1 MAAFHESSA
10 ERQRIGAS
18 SANLR
23 EMGMHPTP
31 ARTPAAGLPTGTLT
45 FVFSDIEG
53 STVRWDRDRTAMQDA
68 VLRHDAILRAAIE
81 SRGGY
86 VFKTIGDAFCAAFPT
101 APAALA
107 AAIDAQRALS
117 AEDFSAVDGIR
128 VRIALHTG
136 DADERN
142 GDYYGPALN
151 RVARLL
157 AIGYGGQILVSQVT
171 VDIVRSSLPDGF
183 EFRDLGEH
191 QLKNISHLE
200 HVSQL
205 LGPGLAS
212 DFPPLRSIP
221 IERNN
226 LPTQIS
232 SLVGRSAS
240 VDDICALVRRSR
252 LVTITGA
259 GGIGKT
265 RVALDAAAALL
276 DDFEDGVWFVDL
288 APLRSP
294 ELVANQVASALALP
308 LVSERPALEVV
319 VAHLNR
325 RSVLLVIDNCEHLID
340 EASRVVE
347 TILRECDRVRVLAT
361 SREFL
366 GIEGE
371 HAFRLPSLE
380 FPAAGARVN
389 AESAREF
396 SAIALFAERA
406 AAANPEF
413 SLTDK
418 NASIVGDVCRRLSG
432 IALAIELAAARVN
445 VLGVGEIRDRLNER
459 FRFFTE
465 GRRNA
470 LPRQQT
476 MRATIDWS
484 FDLLSEL
491 EQTLFRRLSIFAGG
505 WTLDAAEATC
515 AFDGLDKAEVLNSLA
530 SLARKSLVI
539 VYSDESATRYDF
551 LESTRA
557 YALEKAQSEF
567 AILSQRHAAWVAAF
581 VETSVNRSWAMSQN
595 AWLLRI
601 ERELDN
607 IRLALEWALQSD
619 DRTLIAGRIA
629 EQLASFWYD
638 AGLQAEGRRWL
649 DEALSRIDE
658 NTQLSLAGRL
668 WRAVAS
674 NSTGRAAVEA
684 GQKAID
690 LLERAGDRAALP
702 TAYAA
707 LAYGLW
713 EAGNLPK
720 AESVANQ
727 ALELCEAEGLDGS
740 RIYSDT
746 LATRAN
752 VEFALG
758 RQDEARRHF
767 DEALSISIKLDDE
780 RTAASVGGNLA
791 ELEFAA
797 GNVNRAVVL
806 ASSAA
811 QTFRKLKAA
820 AREATALVNLATYR
834 VALGET
840 ESARESALE
849 GLKLAKR
856 VEDTPAVS
864 VALQNFAAV
873 RALNGDT
880 RNAALLLGYVDEWYR
895 SVGYER
901 YGSERRI
908 RDIISDVLNKE
919 ISEDDLLRGLKRG
932 AAMTEDD
939 AVALALTE

>member
-1 MAAFHESSA
+1 
-10 ERQRIGAS
+10 
-18 SANLR
+18 
-23 EMGMHPTP
+23 MGMRPTP
-31 ARTPAAGLPTGTLT
+31 ARAPAAGLPTGTLT

-53 STVRWDRDRTAMQDA
+53 STERWDRNRTAMQDA
-68 VLRHDAILRAAIE
+68 VLRHDAIVRAAIE
-81 SRGGY
+81 ARGGY

-107 AAIDAQRALS
+107 AAIDVQRTLA
-117 AEDFSAVDGIR
+117 AEDFSSVDGIR
-128 VRIALHTG
+128 VRMALHTG

-142 GDYYGPALN
+142 GDYFGPALN

-157 AIGYGGQILVSQVT
+157 AIGYGGQVLVSQVT
-171 VDIVRSSLPDGF
+171 ADIVRSSLPAGF
-183 EFRDLGEH
+183 ELRDLGEH
-191 QLKNISHLE
+191 QLKNISHVE
-200 HVSQL
+200 NVSQL
-205 LGPGLAS
+205 VGPGLAP

-221 IERNN
+221 IDRNN

-232 SLVGRSAS
+232 SLVGRSRS
-240 VDDICALVRRSR
+240 VDEICALVRRSR

-265 RVALDAAAALL
+265 RVALDAATDLL

-294 ELVANQVASALALP
+294 DLVASQIASALALP
-308 LVSERPALEVV
+308 LVSERPALEIV

-325 RSVLLVIDNCEHLID
+325 RSVLLVVDNCEHLIE

-347 TILRECDRVRVLAT
+347 EILRECVQVRILAT

-380 FPAAGARVN
+380 FPAAGSEVS
-389 AESAREF
+389 AESARDF

-406 AAANPEF
+406 ASANPEF
-413 SLTDK
+413 ALTDK
-418 NASIVGDVCRRLSG
+418 NAGIVGDICRRLSG

-476 MRATIDWS
+476 MRAAIDWS

-515 AFDGLDKAEVLNSLA
+515 AFDGLDRTDVLNSLA
-530 SLARKSLVI
+530 SLARKSLVV

-557 YALEKAQSEF
+557 YALEKAQPELGTLSE
-567 AILSQRHAAWVAAF
+567 RHAAWVTAF
-581 VETSVNRSWAMSQN
+581 VEASVNRGWTISQN
-595 AWLLRI
+595 AWLTRI
-601 ERELDN
+601 ECELDN
-607 IRLALEWALQSD
+607 IRLALEWALAGD
-619 DRTLIAGRIA
+619 DPELMAARIA
-629 EQLASFWYD
+629 ERLSSFWYD

-649 DEALSRIDE
+649 DAALARVDQE
-658 NTQLSLAGRL
+658 RQVSLAGRL

-674 NSTGRAAVEA
+674 NSTGRRAVEA
-684 GQKAID
+684 GQKAIE
-690 LLERAGDRAALP
+690 LLESAGDRAALP
-702 TAYAA
+702 AAYAA
-707 LAYGLW
+707 LAFGLW
-713 EAGNLPK
+713 EVGNLPQ
-720 AESVANQ
+720 AESISGR
-727 ALELCEAEGLDGS
+727 ALELCRSGGLEGS

-752 VEFALG
+752 VELALG
-758 RQDEARRHF
+758 RHDEARNLF
-767 DEALSISIKLDDE
+767 DEALSISLKLEDE
-780 RTAASVGGNLA
+780 RTSASVGGNLA

-797 GNVNRAVVL
+797 GNTNRAVVL

-811 QTFRKLKAA
+811 QTFHKLKAT

-834 VALGET
+834 IALGEI
-840 ESARESALE
+840 ENARESALA
-849 GLKLAKR
+849 GLTLAKR

-864 VALQNFAAV
+864 VAIQNLGAV
-873 RALNGDT
+873 RALKGDA
-880 RNAALLLGYVDEWYR
+880 RSAAQLLGYVDEWYR

-901 YGSERRI
+901 YWSERRI

-919 ISEDDLLRGLKRG
+919 MSEGELHESLKHGG
-932 AAMTEDD
+932 AMSEDD

>member
-1 MAAFHESSA
+1 
-10 ERQRIGAS
+10 
-18 SANLR
+18 
-23 EMGMHPTP
+23 MGMRPTS
-31 ARTPAAGLPTGTLT
+31 ARAPAAGLPTGTLT

-68 VLRHDAILRAAIE
+68 VLRHDAIVRGAIE

-107 AAIDAQRALS
+107 AAIDAQRALA
-117 AEDFSAVDGIR
+117 AEDFSSVDGIR
-128 VRIALHTG
+128 VRMALHTG

-142 GDYYGPALN
+142 GDYFGPALN

-171 VDIVRSSLPDGF
+171 VDIVRSSLPEGF

-205 LGPGLAS
+205 VGPGLTPE
-212 DFPPLRSIP
+212 FPPLRSIP
-221 IERNN
+221 IDRNN

-232 SLVGRSAS
+232 SLIGRSRS
-240 VDDICALVRRSR
+240 VDELCALVRRSR

-265 RVALDAAAALL
+265 RVALDVAADLL
-276 DDFEDGVWFVDL
+276 DNFEDGVWFVDL
-288 APLRSP
+288 AALRSP
-294 ELVANQVASALALP
+294 ELVASQIASALALP

-325 RSVLLVIDNCEHLID
+325 RNVLLVVDNCEHLIE

-347 TILRECDRVRVLAT
+347 TILRECVQVRVLAT

-380 FPAAGARVN
+380 FPPAGADVN
-389 AESAREF
+389 ADSARDF

-406 AAANPEF
+406 ASANPEF

-418 NASIVGDVCRRLSG
+418 NATIVGDVCRRLSG

-505 WTLDAAEATC
+505 WTLEAAEAVC
-515 AFDGLDKAEVLNSLA
+515 AFDGLDKTDVLNSLA
-530 SLARKSLVI
+530 SLARKSLV
-539 VYSDESATRYDF
+539 VVSSDESTTRYDF

-557 YALEKAQSEF
+557 YALEKAQQELGV
-567 AILSQRHAAWVAAF
+567 LSQRHAAWVTEF
-581 VETSVNRSWAMSQN
+581 VEANVNRGWTISQN
-595 AWLLRI
+595 AWLMRI

-607 IRLALEWALQSD
+607 IRLALEYALGGD
-619 DRTLIAGRIA
+619 DPALIAARIA
-629 EQLASFWYD
+629 ERLASFWYD

-649 DEALSRIDE
+649 DAALSRIDE
-658 NTQLSLAGRL
+658 DAQLSLAGRL

-674 NSTGRAAVEA
+674 NSTGRRAVEA
-684 GQKAID
+684 GQKAVD
-690 LLERAGDRAALP
+690 LLTRAGDRAGLP
-702 TAYAA
+702 AAYAA
-707 LAYGLW
+707 LAFGLW
-713 EAGNLPK
+713 EVGNLPE
-720 AESVANQ
+720 AESASERT
-727 ALELCEAEGLDGS
+727 LELCKAEGLDGS

-746 LATRAN
+746 LATLAN
-752 VEFALG
+752 VERALG
-758 RQDEARRHF
+758 RHDEARKLF
-767 DEALSISIKLDDE
+767 DEALSISIKLEDE

-791 ELEFAA
+791 ELEFAS

-811 QTFRKLKAA
+811 QTFRKLQAT

-834 VALGET
+834 ITLGEL
-840 ESARESALE
+840 ESARESALAA
-849 GLKLAKR
+849 LTLAKR

-864 VALQNFAAV
+864 VALQNLAAV
-873 RALNGDT
+873 RALKDDVKG
-880 RNAALLLGYVDEWYR
+880 AALLLGYVDEWYR

-901 YGSERRI
+901 DWSERKI
-908 RDIISDVLNKE
+908 REIISDAVSKNLPEDELMKALKGGGAL
-919 ISEDDLLRGLKRG
+919 SEDD
-932 AAMTEDD
+932 AI
-939 AVALALTE
+939 ALALTE